1 MLDHDDIEFDDETAE
16 ALESDKSAQFY
27 EAVLFSSDWTVETI
41 LSQLK
46 RDNIQL
52 NPNFQRREAWNTA
65 RKSKFI
71 ETVIV
76 GLPAPQ
82 LVLAE
87 VKGQRG
93 KYIVLDGKQRLLT
106 LLRFTESSDDR
117 ELGFGLSGLE
127 IRSDLVRKKFY
138 HLNNDVEL
146 RNDLDSFLN
155 YTIRTVIIRNWPN
168 NDFLHQVF
176 LRLNTGS
183 VKLSS
188 QELRQAMAPGAFTT
202 FADDFS
208 ANSETIQKLLGRKTP
223 DPRMRDVE
231 LLVRHIAFRS
241 RLTDYKGRMK
251 RFLDETCAHENGL
264 WERNEVTIREY
275 AHQFEEAIS
284 ALLDLFGNRVARK
297 SNSTSFN
304 RAIFDALAFYAAQP
318 NIRTLMNQNP
328 DAVRLAYTEVIA
340 REDFKDAVERDTAG
354 LSNTVARIRIWGEAL
369 QRILQVPIS
378 VPVNNDGQIA
388 FEEI

>member
-1 MLDHDDIEFDDETAE
+1 MLDEIEFEDEQGE
-16 ALESDKSAQFY
+16 AIEENRSSHFS

-46 RDNIQL
+46 RENIQL
-52 NPNFQRREAWNTA
+52 NPNFQRREAWNDA

-106 LLRFTESSDDR
+106 LLRFTESIDDR

-127 IRSDLVRKKFY
+127 IRSDLLRKKFY
-138 HLNNDVEL
+138 HINNDVLL
-146 RNDLDSFLN
+146 RDDLDAFLN

-183 VKLSS
+183 VKLSP
-188 QELRQAMAPGAFTT
+188 QELRQAMAPGPFTS
-202 FADDFS
+202 FADNFS
-208 ANSETIQKLLGRKTP
+208 ANSSEIQSLLGRDSP

-231 LLVRHIAFRS
+231 LLVRHIAFRG
-241 RLTDYKGRMK
+241 RFPAYKGRMK
-251 RFLDETCAHENGL
+251 RFLDETCASENEL
-264 WERNEVTIREY
+264 WGERENIIVEQSRD
-275 AHQFEEAIS
+275 FEEAIRV
-284 ALLDLFGNRVARK
+284 LLSIFGRDVARK
-297 SNSTSFN
+297 ENSKSFN
-304 RAIFDALAFYAAQP
+304 RAIFDALSFYAAKPMLRALMEQ
-318 NIRTLMNQNP
+318 NKEGIRQ
-328 DAVRLAYTEVIA
+328 AYERVVG
-340 REDFKDAVERDTAG
+340 REDFRDAVESDTAG
-354 LSNTVARIRIWGEAL
+354 LPNTVARIRIWGEAVRQVL
-369 QRILQVPIS
+369 QTPVEVPFIL
-378 VPVNNDGQIA
+378 DGQII